1 MNQLKHALGL
11 GDAYDEKRDCGA
23 KLRTKKS
30 FWQRRANAQND
41 SLLIFLWWKFN
52 YQLVWYLIIYM
63 KKFLHF
69 DWLKSSALFFPK
81 QCRKELIQ
89 CKKKKQ
95 TMYSDWSMIKE
106 TNRWPI
112 KSFVF
117 KSSAR
122 PRWRNFSL
130 IAWYACVP
138 SVQPSRNFFINQHGE
153 IFSRILLTGNQ
164 MIFVVQF
171 EINKHS

>member
-1 MNQLKHALGL
+1 MNQLKHVLGH

-122 PRWRNFSL
+122 PGWRNWSRNFFL
-130 IAWYACVP
+130 IAWYTCVS
-138 SVQPSRNFFINQHGE
+138 SVLPFGNLLC
-153 IFSRILLTGNQ
+153 ILLISNH
-164 MIFVVQF
+164 MIFLVQF
-171 EINKHS
+171 GLNKHL